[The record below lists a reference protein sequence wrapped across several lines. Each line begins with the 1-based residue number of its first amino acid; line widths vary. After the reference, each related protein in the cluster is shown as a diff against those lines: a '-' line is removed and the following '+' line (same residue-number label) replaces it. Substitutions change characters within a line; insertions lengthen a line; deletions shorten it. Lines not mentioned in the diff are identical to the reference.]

1 MSGMSAVD
9 AALRRY
15 PTWWQDRYGTEVRSL
30 TADLAAE
37 GRSPRRLAVDLVRG
51 AIRVR
56 AQAEGMPKR
65 FGLWATRTRLSIALA
80 TLPWMV
86 AVPLVLI
93 AMGSQRLH
101 ATGGMVVHSGITP
114 AGSHLHLLP
123 TGGAFIPAHGTF
135 PPSAPPLTM
144 AGSMAAYAA
153 FAMIP
158 LLIITLVVLATG
170 WGRLIGAIRT
180 SCSPQRAKVTVLAW
194 TPGFALLAD
203 IGLIA
208 AQIAV
213 RPSRFGGGMNGRP
226 IIPLNGDPAAAHAL
240 GILLA
245 VVAIAGWLVSV
256 ACIAAVAAH
265 ADVAAADLRFGR
277 TVAVIVTALFTMLA
291 GAYATWG
298 IGLILQARQAAR
310 GRFTVITYS
319 NHALW
324 LPTIVVVVALVALSV
339 AGTRAAT
346 KSWKVIALELI

>member
-226 IIPLNGDPAAAHAL
+226 SSRSTATQRPPMRLASSSRSWPSPGGWSPSPASRLWQRMRTLPQPTFDSAGPSPSSSPRSSPCSRAL
-240 GILLA
+240 T
-245 VVAIAGWLVSV
+245 
-256 ACIAAVAAH
+256 
-265 ADVAAADLRFGR
+265 R
-277 TVAVIVTALFTMLA
+277 
-291 GAYATWG
+291 
-298 IGLILQARQAAR
+298 R
-310 GRFTVITYS
+310 GES
-319 NHALW
+319 
-324 LPTIVVVVALVALSV
+324 
-339 AGTRAAT
+339 G
-346 KSWKVIALELI
+346 